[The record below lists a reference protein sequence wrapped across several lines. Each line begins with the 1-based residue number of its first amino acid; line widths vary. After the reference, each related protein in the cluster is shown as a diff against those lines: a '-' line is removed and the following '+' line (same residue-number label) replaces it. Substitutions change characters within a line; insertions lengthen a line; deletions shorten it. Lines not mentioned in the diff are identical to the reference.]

1 MMCVDIEAMNL
12 WPALLGQ
19 LTAPEPEIRKGV
31 AWVCGTA
38 VQNNPKAQTAVSG
51 STPKITA
58 PFHN

>member
-1 MMCVDIEAMNL
+1 MNL

-38 VQNNPKAQTAVSG
+38 VQNNPKAQTAVSR
-51 STPKITA
+51 SA
-58 PFHN
+58 